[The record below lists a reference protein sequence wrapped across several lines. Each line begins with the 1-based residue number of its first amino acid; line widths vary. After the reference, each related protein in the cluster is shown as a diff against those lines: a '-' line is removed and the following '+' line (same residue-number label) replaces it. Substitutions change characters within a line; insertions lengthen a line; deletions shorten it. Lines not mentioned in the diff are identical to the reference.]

1 MYCHMCER
9 LLESTPQDHAD
20 GHRHKAL
27 VLVNSR
33 RMPGNRKWIR
43 FCNGNHEPI
52 TPAMRALM
60 ATDEEILRE
69 FPDFLPFENDGIDG
83 ETPSYSPA
91 EDYDD
96 EPKDD
101 SASED
106 VEEKQANI
114 LASEPD
120 SHPFK
125 SRKTE

>member
-1 MYCHMCER
+1 
-9 LLESTPQDHAD
+9 
-20 GHRHKAL
+20 
-27 VLVNSR
+27 
-33 RMPGNRKWIR
+33 
-43 FCNGNHEPI
+43 
-52 TPAMRALM
+52 M